1 MNMPRNT
8 RQQEPIQQPT
18 AGASPEEIVAMAEER
33 GLEVT
38 EMSSFYKIAGD
49 RKAMYV
55 AKTKRTLTRID
66 LSGFELEHPAVEA
79 LSEDEARDLKLGR
92 VRGQIFPQETRENWK
107 EAIELSLDALVDD
120 GVEGSK
126 FQSRRRRDRRPRG
139 QATNGNVRQQETAR
153 PVIRR

>member
-1 MNMPRNT
+1 MPRST
-8 RQQEPIQQPT
+8 RQQEQPTNHQAQQPMQN
-18 AGASPEEIVAMAEER
+18 GDVSPEEIVAMAEER

-107 EAIELSLDALVDD
+107 EAIELSLDALVDQD
-120 GVEGSK
+120 VEGSK
-126 FQSRRRRDRRPRG
+126 FQSRRRRDRRGRG
-139 QATNGNVRQQETAR
+139 QARNGNEPAQT
-153 PVIRR
+153 RR